1 MPREI
6 HTELIQ
12 EYIKLKSNRIFSNSN
27 RDLFKVLLNSIFEN
41 ANEINWGVANLD
53 KIKFFLN
60 EGGFESIIKFLQK
73 NKTLKL
79 ITSNGNECL
88 ISKLNELSSEYKN
101 LIFIKK
107 DFELPQDILTWDKI
121 GYRFSP
127 DKNRLTGVA
136 CGNDPE
142 FTSKCNKII
151 EKMMIH

>member
-12 EYIKLKSNRIFSNSN
+12 EYIKSKSNRIFSNSN

-73 NKTLKL
+73 NKT
-79 ITSNGNECL
+79 
-88 ISKLNELSSEYKN
+88 
-101 LIFIKK
+101 
-107 DFELPQDILTWDKI
+107 
-121 GYRFSP
+121 
-127 DKNRLTGVA
+127 
-136 CGNDPE
+136 
-142 FTSKCNKII
+142 
-151 EKMMIH
+151 